1 MGFDRYMA
9 VNALKMSR
17 LSPEHAIEC
26 LLTNPDG
33 LFRFIEQKNQE
44 KQKREMEKVLRS
56 SSK

>member
-17 LSPEHAIEC
+17 LSLEHAIEC

-44 KQKREMEKVLRS
+44 KQKREMEKVLR
-56 SSK
+56 